1 LAAEK
6 PLPQP
11 KVIDVAEVQVDKGAI
26 GKLFKQ
32 NAKLITE
39 YFAKLSNQEVDDFE
53 ARLKAAQK

>member
-1 LAAEK
+1 M
-6 PLPQP
+6 PQP
-11 KVIDVAEVQVDKGAI
+11 KVIDVAEVQADKGAI

-39 YFAKLSNQEVDDFE
+39 HFAKLSNQEVDDFE

>member
-6 PLPQP
+6 QLPQP
-11 KVIDVAEVQVDKGAI
+11 KVIDVAEVQADKGAI

-39 YFAKLSNQEVDDFE
+39 YLSKLSNQEVDEFE
-53 ARLKAAQK
+53 ARLKSAQK